1 MAKKAGGKNGKR
13 VLVVEDEQALR
24 EMYTTWLESAGFTVD
39 TADNG
44 LTGVEK
50 VLHGS
55 PDLVLLDVL
64 LPKKDGFEVLTEI
77 RRNPKTVKLP
87 VIILS
92 SLDQDFEKKQG
103 INLGATHYLVKTT
116 ISPDLL
122 FETIHNVL
130 K

>member
-1 MAKKAGGKNGKR
+1 MVKKGAKNGKR

-24 EMYTTWLESAGFTVD
+24 EMYATWLESAGFRVD

-44 LTGVEK
+44 LTGIEK
-50 VLHGS
+50 VVQDT
-55 PDLVLLDVL
+55 PDLLLLDVL

-77 RRNPKTVKLP
+77 RRNPKTAKLP

-92 SLDQDFEKKQG
+92 SLDQEFEKKQG

-116 ISPDLL
+116 ISPELL
-122 FETIHNVL
+122 FETIHKVL

>member
-1 MAKKAGGKNGKR
+1 MAKKEAAKSGTR

-24 EMYTTWLESAGFTVD
+24 EMYATWLKSGGFHVE

-44 LTGVEK
+44 LTGIEM
-50 VLHGS
+50 VLHDS

-77 RRNPKTVKLP
+77 RRNPKTAKLP

-122 FETIHNVL
+122 FQTIHKVL